1 MEIESK
7 VQFDANMIDSIIDTI
22 ESNFAKYYTVEFIK
36 KSDSMYT
43 DLSDSDTASK
53 IKSGG
58 RVVRIRL
65 TQKLPK
71 SSVKNIFKDTD
82 NTKGRYNGVR
92 TGTWFTCKQKQIKDN
107 YENNEEHETIID
119 DPKEMDACL
128 NIMGYHCWFNKTKF
142 AYGIT
147 IPVNDI
153 KYHVEIERVVNE
165 TNGKS
170 VLFVEIE
177 NTENEKA
184 SIDEIQEGI
193 DTIFTLLGL
202 DPNSA
207 DARPWF
213 EILK

>member
-7 VQFDANMIDSIIDTI
+7 VQFDTNKIDSIIDTV

-71 SSVKNIFKDTD
+71 SSVKTIFKDTD

-92 TGTWFTCKQKQIKDN
+92 TETWFTCKQKQIKDN
-107 YENNEEHETIID
+107 YENNS
-119 DPKEMDACL
+119 
-128 NIMGYHCWFNKTKF
+128 NNK
-142 AYGIT
+142 
-147 IPVNDI
+147 
-153 KYHVEIERVVNE
+153 R
-165 TNGKS
+165 
-170 VLFVEIE
+170 L
-177 NTENEKA
+177 
-184 SIDEIQEGI
+184 
-193 DTIFTLLGL
+193 
-202 DPNSA
+202 
-207 DARPWF
+207 
-213 EILK
+213 

>member
-7 VQFDANMIDSIIDTI
+7 VQFNESQIDSIMDTI
-22 ESNFAKYYTVEFIK
+22 ETNFSKYYVSEFIK

-43 DLSDSDTASK
+43 DLPDEDV
-53 IKSGG
+53 KSAAKTGG
-58 RVVRIRL
+58 KVVRIRL

-71 SSVKNIFKDTD
+71 SSVKTIFKDTE
-82 NTKGRYNGVR
+82 NTKDRYNGIR

-142 AYGIT
+142 AYGMT
-147 IPVNDI
+147 IPVNNI

-193 DTIFTLLGL
+193 DTIFTLIGL